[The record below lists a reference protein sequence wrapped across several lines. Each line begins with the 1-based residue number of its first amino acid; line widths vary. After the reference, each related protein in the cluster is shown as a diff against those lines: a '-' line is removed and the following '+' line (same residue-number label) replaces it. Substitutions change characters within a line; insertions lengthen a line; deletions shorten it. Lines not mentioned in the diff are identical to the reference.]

1 MFTRTF
7 SATPRPAH
15 AAHPRAARLVHTS
28 DVHVGNESRPAEGSE
43 WPEMALAHLADVVA
57 LARGQSAQAL
67 LITGDFFDHNRVR
80 EELAVMAG
88 SILGRAELPVVILP
102 GNHDPYMANSPYVR
116 CRSAFPANVHVIS
129 REEGELIALEDAGIQ
144 VWGQAHARYD
154 DFAPLSVTPAWRED
168 ALWRVAVGHAHY
180 VQSDFEKRYSFLVHD
195 HELAALQ
202 AHYVGLGHLEM
213 AEQIGPP
220 DAHAWYAGSPEI
232 LRGATVIDL
241 GPHGTQ
247 VRQVRFDQP

>member
-1 MFTRTF
+1 
-7 SATPRPAH
+7 
-15 AAHPRAARLVHTS
+15 VHTS
-28 DVHVGNESRPAEGSE
+28 DVHVGNESRPAQGSE

-57 LARGQSAQAL
+57 LACAQSAQAL

-88 SILGRAELPVVILP
+88 RILGRADLPVVILP

-116 CRSAFPANVHVIS
+116 CRAAFPRNVHVLS
-129 REEGELIALEDAGIQ
+129 REEGELIVLEDAGIQ
-144 VWGQAHARYD
+144 VWGQAHACYD
-154 DFAPLSVTPAWRED
+154 DFAPLSVAPAWRENA

-180 VQSDFEKRYSFLVHD
+180 VASEFEKRYSFLVHD
-195 HELAALQ
+195 HELEALQ

-213 AEQIGPP
+213 AETIGPP

-241 GPHGTQ
+241 SAQGTR
-247 VRQVRFDQP
+247 VRQVPFRQPPELP